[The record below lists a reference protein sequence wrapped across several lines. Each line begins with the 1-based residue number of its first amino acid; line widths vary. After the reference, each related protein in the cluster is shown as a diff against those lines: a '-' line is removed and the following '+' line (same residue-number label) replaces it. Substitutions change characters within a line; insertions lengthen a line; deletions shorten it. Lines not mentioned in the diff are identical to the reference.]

1 MCDKRCDNWR
11 WTTGQKEDKRM
22 NKISCMELEIK
33 NEELEQ
39 KIDDNNRRLEA
50 AR

>member
-1 MCDKRCDNWR
+1 MDNRAKRR
-11 WTTGQKEDKRM
+11 QKDELQD
-22 NKISCMELEIK
+22 KISCMELEIK